1 MSPIEYNPEYIHHQ
15 NQGSESTFRELVFG
29 MEDGM
34 VSTLG
39 AITGIAAAS
48 GSQFTVILSGLVII
62 SVESISMA
70 VGSYLSSKSTRSIEE
85 RKLHEEKTELEKF
98 PKDEQ
103 KELLDMYVLDGWPKE
118 LATKM
123 AETASGNKE
132 LFLKEMAYHELGIVP
147 EKMENPLKNGAVM
160 WISYVLGG
168 SIPVFAYFFVPMSS
182 AIFISIVLTLFCL
195 FLLGVYTSKFSK
207 RKWWKAGFEMF
218 ALASI
223 AATVGFIVGQVVEKF
238 F

>member
-103 KELLDMYVLDGWPKE
+103 KELSDMYMLDGWPKE

-132 LFLKEMAYHELGIVP
+132 LFLKEMAYRELGIVP

-168 SIPVFAYFFVPMSS
+168 SIPVFAYFFIPMSS
-182 AIFISIVLTLFCL
+182 AIVVSIILTLFCL

-218 ALASI
+218 ALASV
-223 AATVGFIVGQVVEKF
+223 AAAVGFMVGQVVEKF